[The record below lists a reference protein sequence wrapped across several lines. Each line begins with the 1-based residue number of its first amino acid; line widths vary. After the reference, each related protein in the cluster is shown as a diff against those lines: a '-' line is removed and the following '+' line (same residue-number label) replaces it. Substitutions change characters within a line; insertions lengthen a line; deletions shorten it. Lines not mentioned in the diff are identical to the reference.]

1 MALLNWGGRYDS
13 STKKVYSNSSDDKG
27 VDYVNITKGD
37 AYLKLL
43 FTNKDLTKGDFGHI
57 ITHGIDYTPDYT
69 VNNRGFVPYCTADSP
84 ALSLLFGDATWRKIA
99 TTDLPMVAA
108 NKIDT
113 TNTYT
118 DANLFSSA
126 SVITLLKELRTDTE
140 DKLSAA
146 LKANDAMHFMGGVSM
161 PSGVLLFDKLTNDYK
176 LQAGDTFRAIADF
189 TIGSGNKA
197 VDVESGD
204 LLVFRGS
211 DDTEIANA
219 NDPEQW
225 VVVEGNIKGT
235 ATHSVNGIGYTVAA
249 DSDAKF
255 TIYAPTT
262 AGTVEGEVTHS
273 GGILYSTG
281 AAPDW
286 ATPSTSSIAIINRDA
301 APDFVELE
309 NNTEKFLNSSGAF
322 VDQSTITA
330 GNLYGADK
338 TTSYNAKT
346 LLSEFAFTTTD
357 GSVTGLSVKVGDTPM
372 DVKFEK
378 QLFNLTAAKVQN
390 TLTANANTGISFKE
404 GDSYDGSATRELQL
418 STASNTQLGVVK
430 VDTSDTA
437 GKGVGSYDK
446 KSTVSMDNGLLY
458 LTKANVCAALGFEP
472 GNLDQTFTYKLFVS
486 SESTTTEESATLK
499 DVDNPYINFTSTHQN
514 GDTGVL
520 TTKVDDFIQFVGINA
535 ISVKGAQDAI
545 TIDAPHAYTGVQIK
559 ELKNS
564 SVSTLSS
571 ASANNTVLQFLAGD
585 GIKLA
590 QSDNSI
596 TVNTNLVS
604 GDSKRLVLDTDD
616 TDGTI
621 TITSILR
628 DIKINGVSIDTDK
641 NTNTSLN
648 FVSSSDI
655 LVATTS
661 IEDNT
666 NASDEIGFCIAWYN
680 IEDNVQEYVAPTV
693 STSKP
698 EL

>member
-1 MALLNWGGRYDS
+1 MALLNWG
-13 STKKVYSNSSDDKG
+13 KKYSEIKNQ
-27 VDYVNITKGD
+27 YVGITSGD
-37 AYLKLL
+37 NYVKLL
-43 FTNKDLTKGDFGHI
+43 FTNEDKGENKGDTGHI

-108 NKIDT
+108 NMIDT
-113 TNTYT
+113 ADIYT

-126 SVITLLKELRTDTE
+126 SVIKLLKELRTDTE
-140 DKLSAA
+140 NKLSDA

-161 PSGVLLFDKLTNDYK
+161 PSGALLFDKLTNDYK
-176 LQAGDTFRAIADF
+176 LQAGDTFRATADF
-189 TIGSGNKA
+189 TIGSGNAA

-204 LLVFRGS
+204 LLVFSGS

-219 NDPEQW
+219 NDPNQW

-235 ATHSVNGIGYTVAA
+235 ATHSVNGLGYTVAA
-249 DSDAKF
+249 DSDANF

-262 AGTVEGEVTHS
+262 AGTK

-286 ATPSTSSIAIINRDA
+286 AVPTTSAIAIINKDA
-301 APDFVELE
+301 VPDFVELE

-357 GSVTGLSVKVGDTPM
+357 GSVTGLSVKVGDESK
-372 DVKFEK
+372 DVAFSG

-390 TLTANANTGISFKE
+390 SLTANAATGISFKE
-404 GDSYDGSATRELQL
+404 GDSYDGSIARELQL

-430 VDTSDTA
+430 VDISDTD

-486 SESTTTEESATLK
+486 SDSTTKEESATLT
-499 DVDNPYINFTSTHQN
+499 DAENPYINFTSTHQD

-520 TTKVDDFIQFVGINA
+520 TTKVDDFIQFVGTNA

-564 SVSTLSS
+564 AISTLSS
-571 ASANNTVLQFLAGD
+571 ASADDTVLKLLAGD

-590 QSDNSI
+590 QSGNSI

-604 GDSKRLVLDTDD
+604 GDSKRLVLDTND

-628 DIKINGVSIDTDK
+628 DIKINGVSVDTDT

-661 IEDNT
+661 VEDDTNT
-666 NASDEIGFCIAWYN
+666 SDEIGFCIAWYN
-680 IEDNVQEYVAPTV
+680 IEEAEKNPTNPAAGIEYVSPSSQQGVTA
-693 STSKP
+693 
-698 EL
+698 